1 MFMCVVG
8 EGGGLLRRWLRQDGS
23 GGRSLGCACGE
34 RVVVL
39 EICVCVFMCV
49 YVCCGRRRWLLQG
62 WLRQDGS
69 GGRSLGCAC
78 GEWVVV
84 SRNMCVSFYV
94 CLCVLWREDGA
105 AAEINA
111 ARRAETKLCL

>member
-1 MFMCVVG
+1 MGERWGKGGGVVG
-8 EGGGLLRRWLRQDGS
+8 EGGGLLRRWLR
-23 GGRSLGCACGE
+23 LG
-34 RVVVL
+34 
-39 EICVCVFMCV
+39 
-49 YVCCGRRRWLLQG
+49 
-62 WLRQDGS
+62 GS